1 MQLQPSLH
9 PQPLCPL
16 LSTYYNSISVV
27 SLLYFYNNYCVD
39 QAFPWS
45 IPIIFMILPFFV
57 GILSFSMDYVITLD

>member
-16 LSTYYNSISVV
+16 LSTY
-27 SLLYFYNNYCVD
+27 YNNYCVD